1 MASLIE
7 QLKELEKTQA
17 DLEYKIKAENE
28 LEYKIKEENELEYNN
43 REYMISLKMDKLGMS
58 LDNIDN
64 IDKIDKIYTEVLALN
79 TIILN
84 FEQSNIKF
92 PSRKDLVDY
101 SINLKKLDEFREQ
114 SYLYRHAR
122 ESGSMEAVD
131 YVNLQRIT
139 TQAKIKELDQR
150 TNLSTFKR
158 VYEKVAQLYE
168 RTLIN
173 YNLLYNPNKS
183 LLILVPEL
191 KHFYLSVTQRLY
203 EIYTVYESE
212 EVIVDIL
219 EFLHMKRIKHLES
232 SSG

>member
-79 TIILN
+79 TIILC
-84 FEQSNIKF
+84 FEQNNIKF

>member
-7 QLKELEKTQA
+7 QLQQLEKTQA
-17 DLEYKIKAENE
+17 DLEYKIKEENE
-28 LEYKIKEENELEYNN
+28 LEYKIKAENELEYNN

-58 LDNIDN
+58 LENIDN

-79 TIILN
+79 TIILY

-101 SINLKKLDEFREQ
+101 SINLKKLDEFGEL
-114 SYLYRHAR
+114 SYLYRHAYQ
-122 ESGSMEAVD
+122 SGSREAED

-139 TQAKIKELDQR
+139 AQAKIKELDQR
-150 TNLSTFKR
+150 TNLSIFK
-158 VYEKVAQLYE
+158 KLYE
-168 RTLIN
+168 NVAHLKGRTLIN
-173 YNLLYNPNKS
+173 YNLSYNSKKS

-232 SSG
+232 

>member
-7 QLKELEKTQA
+7 QLQQLEKTQA
-17 DLEYKIKAENE
+17 DLEYKIKEENE
-28 LEYKIKEENELEYNN
+28 LEYKIKAENELEYNN

-79 TIILN
+79 TIILY

-92 PSRKDLVDY
+92 PYRKDLVDY
-101 SINLKKLDEFREQ
+101 SINLKKLDEFGRQ
-114 SYLYRHAR
+114 SYLYQHAYQ
-122 ESGSMEAVD
+122 SGSQEKEN

-139 TQAKIKELDQR
+139 AQAKIKELDQR

-158 VYEKVAQLYE
+158 VYEKVARQH
-168 RTLIN
+168 
-173 YNLLYNPNKS
+173 NLSYNPNKS